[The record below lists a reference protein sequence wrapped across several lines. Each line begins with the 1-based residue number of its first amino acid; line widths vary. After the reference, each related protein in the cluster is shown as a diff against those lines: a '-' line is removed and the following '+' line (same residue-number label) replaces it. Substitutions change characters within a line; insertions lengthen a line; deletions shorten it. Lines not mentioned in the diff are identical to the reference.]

1 MLFTIGYVLEHLKAT
16 ETIFLLLPR

>member
-1 MLFTIGYVLEHLKAT
+1 MLFTLGYILEHLKAT